1 MEIKASDV
9 AKLRQMTGAGMMD
22 CKKALV
28 EAEGDFNRAQEIIRE
43 KGKLVAAKRSDRETT
58 EGKVVALVNADNT
71 KAIITALGCETD
83 FVAKNAEFQE
93 LAGNIAKAAL
103 ENFPADLAGLMACS
117 FNGQTVEDAITQQTG
132 KSGEKHAVPFYASIE
147 APYIASYMHVI
158 NGKLAAIVGFNKVVA
173 PEVGKGIAMQVASM
187 NPVALD
193 AESVPQEVINN
204 ELAVAV
210 EKTKEELVLKAVEA
224 ALKKAGINPSHVD
237 SEDHIE
243 SNMAKGWI
251 SAEDAAKA
259 REIKATVAAEKTA
272 GLGAEE
278 AKIQNIAKGRLGKF
292 FKENTLVEQVY
303 QMGDGKQTVKEFL
316 ASIDK
321 DVKVVA
327 FKRFSLND

>member
-259 REIKATVAAEKTA
+259 REIKATVTAEKTA

-303 QMGDGKQTVKEFL
+303 QMGDGKQTVKDFL
-316 ASIDK
+316 ASVDK